1 MSSVT
6 STQFEF
12 TVTSRRSGL
21 TCRLTWQNVRVRPTV
36 GTLPPGGTS
45 GSLGMSGTASV
56 VGVSTN
62 SNFGVLREVAGA
74 ASNLAIQTQPS
85 TTATAGLAFP
95 QQPVIQVRD
104 QFGNLRN
111 TANGSSDNSAVVTAA
126 RSAGS
131 GTLQGV
137 TNLMAADGVVTF
149 TNLSHTVAT
158 NITLTF
164 SSGALTGAESGTIAV
179 GPAAASALAF
189 AIQPGGAVAGS
200 NFGTQPVVLSRD
212 QFGNNST
219 LGLPLNLN
227 LSLSLNQG
235 AGPLQGTTTLD
246 IGTAAGNGAGAFVN
260 LRVHPT

>member
-36 GTLPPGGTS
+36 GTLPPGGT
-45 GSLGMSGTASV
+45 GGRLGRGGAASV

-85 TTATAGLAFP
+85 TTATAGLAFA

-137 TNLMAADGVVTF
+137 TNLTAADGVVTF

-158 NITLTF
+158 NITLAF
-164 SSGALTGAESGTIAV
+164 ISGALIAATT
-179 GPAAASALAF
+179 PPIPLIPSASRASA
-189 AIQPGGAVAGS
+189 S
-200 NFGTQPVVLSRD
+200 S
-212 QFGNNST
+212 
-219 LGLPLNLN
+219 
-227 LSLSLNQG
+227 
-235 AGPLQGTTTLD
+235 
-246 IGTAAGNGAGAFVN
+246 
-260 LRVHPT
+260 